1 MEVHQLRY
9 FCAVAETGSFT
20 RAAEREQVAQPSL
33 SQQIMKLEEELG
45 VRLFDRLGRS
55 VRLTD
60 LGQIFLP
67 RARAILME
75 LRAAKEEVAE
85 KQSSV
90 SGPVSVGVI
99 PTIAPYFL
107 PSRIALFLRK
117 YPRAAITVTEDVTVR
132 LIDRLRAGLV
142 DLAIMALPARGHDLE
157 CFPLRTERLYA
168 ILPKNHALGRKRTVL
183 LKELRNEPFLLLRED
198 HCFRETAIEVCKQ
211 ARVIPQ
217 IVFES
222 GQFSSILAM
231 VGAGL
236 GISIV
241 PEMALVHRPDCTSVL
256 IADERASR
264 TIGVA
269 TLKGRFLSRV
279 QRAFLTQL
287 QTDSHAHGHGHG
299 HGRAK
304 SARRLKASTSQKVLV
319 P

>member
-20 RAAEREQVAQPSL
+20 RAAQREQVAQPSL

-60 LGQIFLP
+60 LGQTFLP
-67 RARAILME
+67 RARAILFE
-75 LRAAKEEVAE
+75 LKAAKEEVAE
-85 KQSSV
+85 RQSTV
-90 SGPVSVGVI
+90 SGPLCVGVI
-99 PTIAPYFL
+99 PTIAPYYL
-107 PSRIALFLRK
+107 PSRIALFSRK
-117 YPRAAITVTEDVTVR
+117 YPQVAITVVEDVTVR
-132 LIDRLRAGLV
+132 LMDSLRAGLV
-142 DLAIMALPARGHDLE
+142 DMAVIALPMRGHDLE

-168 ILPKNHALGRKRTVL
+168 ILPSRHHLARKRSLL
-183 LKELRNEPFLLLRED
+183 LKELRDEPFLLLRDD
-198 HCFRETAIEVCKQ
+198 HCFRETAIEICKR
-211 ARVIPQ
+211 ARILPQVI
-217 IVFES
+217 FES
-222 GQFSSILAM
+222 GQFSSILGM

-241 PEMALVHRPDCTSVL
+241 PEMALEQRPDCSFVL

-279 QRAFLTQL
+279 QKAFLTQL
-287 QTDSHAHGHGHG
+287 RSNAQLRGLH
-299 HGRAK
+299 
-304 SARRLKASTSQKVLV
+304 
-319 P
+319 